1 MSSYAYLKATY
12 SHVVFFTLIL
22 HPCKNNCNALTI
34 WLKVCFRFWRVK
46 CLLIPHLFQK
56 LSVFLTCLLFQ
67 LKFWNHLVML
77 QITYVCYIYKQI
89 LEELFLC
96 EQILKTQICFKMTT
110 VWKIVER
117 ILSSVTTNSVRC
129 YFPTTRHL
137 CSMCQEKTKCF
148 YHCFISIWF
157 CWQKKQR
164 ERNTH
169 GGKHATCVPENSFI
183 TYLKLLPSFSGLWLT
198 NFNARNLPFKKSPHY

>member
-1 MSSYAYLKATY
+1 MQF
-12 SHVVFFTLIL
+12 FFTLLL

-34 WLKVCFRFWRVK
+34 RLKVCFRFWKVK

-67 LKFWNHLVML
+67 LKFWNHLVLL

-96 EQILKTQICFKMTT
+96 EQILKTQIFFKMTT

-117 ILSSVTTNSVRC
+117 ILSSVKTNPVRC

-148 YHCFISIWF
+148 YHCFISVWF
-157 CWQKKQR
+157 CWQSR
-164 ERNTH
+164 EKGILMEGNML
-169 GGKHATCVPENSFI
+169 HAFQKTVSLRIWNSYQVF
-183 TYLKLLPSFSGLWLT
+183 LVWRT
-198 NFNARNLPFKKSPHY
+198 NFTARNLPFKKSPHY